1 MLTLHCAQV
10 LRSAAE
16 FTSGHSERRSSKTT
30 PELSGHYKSHK
41 TVVMCDLTVDQ
52 CSSSHCLLA
61 LQEEEEEGEHEQR
74 LQPALHH
81 HPPHPGSLIII
92 DLVKQLC

>member
-61 LQEEEEEGEHEQR
+61 LQEEEEGEHEQR